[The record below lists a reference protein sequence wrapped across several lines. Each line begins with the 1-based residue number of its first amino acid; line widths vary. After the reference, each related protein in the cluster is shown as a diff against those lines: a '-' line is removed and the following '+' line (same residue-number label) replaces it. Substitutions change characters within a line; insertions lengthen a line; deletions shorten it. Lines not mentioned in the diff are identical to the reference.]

1 MNVKWVDRSISKIFL
16 SNGFEMKIKNVFI
29 QAAWGF
35 CSYHCFMGRVLYAQQ
50 LLKLDI
56 K

>member
-1 MNVKWVDRSISKIFL
+1 MNVKRVDRSISKIFYL
-16 SNGFEMKIKNVFI
+16 MVSKIKNVFI

-35 CSYHCFMGRVLYAQQ
+35 CSYHCFMGRVLYTQQ